1 MNQPAAELN
10 RDCHCVTVDPVALRR
25 ELTADPLGH
34 EALARLDETHPNL
47 FAAVPIFVSRR
58 HFDAMAELVA
68 AIEEVIALPAYQEAA
83 LAWAPPIARFA
94 AGPAGVLMGYDFHLA
109 DDGPRLIEINT
120 NAGGA
125 LLNTVLAR
133 AQRAC
138 CDAVSSYA
146 TGPVPVERIGEQLL
160 AMFAAEWQRQRPG
173 AAPGTIV
180 IVDDEPQ
187 SQYLYP
193 EFLLFAAL
201 FRQSGMQALIADAR
215 ELSLRDGC
223 LWRGDERIDLVY
235 NRLTDFALAEPAHAC
250 LRDAYL
256 SGATV
261 VTPHPRAHAL
271 YADKRNL
278 TLLTD
283 DGLLGSWGV
292 APAVSRLLGSMIPR
306 TTRIT
311 PANADAYWA
320 ERRRYFFK
328 PAVGFGSRAAYRGDK
343 LTRRVWE
350 EIRSGEYVAQEFIAP
365 SRRTIR
371 LDGETVALKLDIRN
385 YVYDRRVLLAGARIW
400 EGQTTNFRT
409 PGGGFATVFCPPA

>member
-10 RDCHCVTVDPVALRR
+10 RDCHCVTVDPAALRR

-58 HFDAMAELVA
+58 HFDAMAELIA
-68 AIEEVIALPAYQEAA
+68 AIEEVLALPAYQEAA
-83 LAWAPPIARFA
+83 LAWAPPIAQFVP
-94 AGPAGVLMGYDFHLA
+94 GPAGVLMGYDFHLA

-125 LLNTVLAR
+125 LLNAVLAR

-138 CDAVSSYA
+138 CEAVSRYA
-146 TGPVPVERIGEQLL
+146 TGPVPVERLGEGLR
-160 AMFAAEWQRQRPG
+160 AMFVAEWQRQRG
-173 AAPGTIV
+173 GTGPATIA

-187 SQYLYP
+187 GQYLYP

-201 FRQSGMQALIADAR
+201 FRQSGMRALIADPR
-215 ELSLRDGC
+215 ELAFRDGR
-223 LWRGDERIDLVY
+223 LWCGNERVDLVY
-235 NRLTDFALAEPAHAC
+235 NRLTDFALAEPRHAC
-250 LRDAYL
+250 LREAYL
-256 SGATV
+256 AGAAV

-283 DGLLGSWGV
+283 SALLRSWGV
-292 APAVSRLLGSMIPR
+292 APAVIELLGAMIPK

-311 PANADAYWA
+311 AANAAGHWA
-320 ERRRYFFK
+320 ERRRFFFK

-350 EIRSGEYVAQEFIAP
+350 EIQAAEYVAQEFIAP
-365 SRRTIR
+365 SRRTI
-371 LDGETVALKLDIRN
+371 LHGGETVALKLDIRN

-409 PGGGFATVFCPPA
+409 PGGGFATVFCPPV